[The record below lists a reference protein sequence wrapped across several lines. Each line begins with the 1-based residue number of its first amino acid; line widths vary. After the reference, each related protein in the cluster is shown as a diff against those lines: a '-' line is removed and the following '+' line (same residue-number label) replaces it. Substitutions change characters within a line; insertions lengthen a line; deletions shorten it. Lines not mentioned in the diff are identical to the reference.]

1 MKEFQ
6 NVVQHYKKLG
16 YLIAADD
23 VYEEIVNNFQNN
35 LHLFYVRNELASG
48 FIISKNK
55 HGKDEKYSLVESKYE
70 KIVGG

>member
-1 MKEFQ
+1 M
-6 NVVQHYKKLG
+6 
-16 YLIAADD
+16 IAADD
-23 VYEEIVNNFQNN
+23 VYEKIVNNFQDN

-55 HGKDEKYSLVESKYE
+55 RGKEEKYSLVEPKYE